1 MIEIALTTPGGDKWP
16 RIVPCR
22 LEVCGDLVCTRCC
35 CTCNGN
41 NEKKNH
47 DDILFD
53 KDVLPKGHAVG
64 LLPIVMIAELI
75 VGSKVQ
81 NSTTTTCNFFIPWQF
96 TFPPTF
102 RAECSLSTTW
112 RCILFQFL
120 LPPRASPTI
129 ITKDRVSSQ
138 SSTRKWFPNTGC
150 HQTKNQSLKK
160 KNYLQGSLRG
170 PTRQEGGT
178 CCHALTKLSCEVL
191 TEAFSWCRSD
201 INLLTKR

>member
-1 MIEIALTTPGGDKWP
+1 MEIMKKKITTISCLIKMFYQKGMQSGSFPLWWLLNSLLVP
-16 RIVPCR
+16 RFRTPQPR
-22 LEVCGDLVCTRCC
+22 PAFF
-35 CTCNGN
+35 
-41 NEKKNH
+41 
-47 DDILFD
+47 LF
-53 KDVLPKGHAVG
+53 LYFS
-64 LLPIVMIAELI
+64 L
-75 VGSKVQ
+75 
-81 NSTTTTCNFFIPWQF
+81 
-96 TFPPTF
+96 TFPPTIS